1 MLHEGKVFLYVCFSH
16 LLYFFKNSFQQSCVL
31 FMVNKLTDYSKV
43 LLSFV
48 GWASRGT
55 ARK

>member
-16 LLYFFKNSFQQSCVL
+16 LLHFFKNSFQQSCVL
-31 FMVNKLTDYSKV
+31 FMVNKLTDCSKV